1 MVVITVFP
9 HPSPAATTGPTRTFG
24 VEEELLLV
32 DAVTLA
38 PAPAGPDAVDA
49 HAAGVRSSPATA
61 PAHQVTTELQ
71 QEQIEVASPPLT
83 GLAEQIAA
91 IRQGRRLADAAAR
104 AVGARAV
111 ALASPVTAGAP
122 HLVPAP
128 RFRWLQERFG
138 LVAAEQLTCGLHVH
152 VGVGS
157 REEGVAVLD
166 RIRVWLP
173 VLLALSGN
181 SPFWYGR
188 ESGFSSYRYQAWVR
202 WPTSGPTEVFGSVE
216 EHDRQRE
223 ALLRY
228 GVPLDLGMIYFDA
241 RLSARY
247 PTVEIRITDMCLD
260 AEHAGVLAAL
270 GRALVETAARQWRA
284 GLPAP
289 PVSAAQLRTWSWQA
303 SRDGVEGPLISPASG
318 VPAPAADVVAE
329 LLAVV
334 RPVLAEWDEAAQ
346 VESVVAGVLRDG
358 SGARRQLAAHAA
370 RRDPLDVV
378 RLALEATHR

>member
-32 DAVTLA
+32 DAVTLE
-38 PAPAGPDAVDA
+38 PAAAGPDAVDA

-83 GLAEQIAA
+83 GLTEQIAA

-223 ALLRY
+223 ALLRS

-241 RLSARY
+241 RLSHHL
-247 PTVEIRITDMCLD
+247 PTVEVRIADVCLFRDD
-260 AEHAGVLAAL
+260 ALLVAAL
-270 GRALVETAARQWRA
+270 VRAMVDTAARDWRA
-284 GLPAP
+284 GTAAPPADTSVLRLATWRAGRSGLEGDLLDPIDGRPLPARQ
-289 PVSAAQLRTWSWQA
+289 VLADLVEHVGEALA
-303 SRDGVEGPLISPASG
+303 DNGDGT
-318 VPAPAADVVAE
+318 VVAD
-329 LLAVV
+329 LL
-334 RPVLAEWDEAAQ
+334 EALLDRGTGALHQ
-346 VESVVAGVLRDG
+346 RRWLQQNHHLGAMVLRMAELTT
-358 SGARRQLAAHAA
+358 S
-370 RRDPLDVV
+370 
-378 RLALEATHR
+378 